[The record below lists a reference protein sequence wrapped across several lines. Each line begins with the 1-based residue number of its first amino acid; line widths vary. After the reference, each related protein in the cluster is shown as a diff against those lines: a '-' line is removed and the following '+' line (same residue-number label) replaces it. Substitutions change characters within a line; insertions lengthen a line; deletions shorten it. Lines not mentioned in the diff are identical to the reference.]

1 MVEVTLAITVA
12 ASAWMSGSASRASAY
27 LFGLGSGI
35 GGARVR
41 ARVRVGSAVGASAYM
56 GLSPPWRSILRWL
69 AAWLESSES
78 ARAAWKATSS
88 SAGLPYL
95 SVSAAERALVSEWSQ
110 SSRGGGSIP
119 IASVA
124 MVVLSMLSKAT
135 VSTAIGSSAAMA
147 SGAPSRAAAAADRRA
162 PRRPRPRPR
171 RRPRCPRARERG
183 TRAHGSLPAAAR
195 GHPPCAV
202 ELGLGLG

>member
-27 LFGLGSGI
+27 LVWVGLGDRVNRA
-35 GGARVR
+35 GARVR
-41 ARVRVGSAVGASAYM
+41 ARVRVGAAVGASAYM

-95 SVSAAERALVSEWSQ
+95 SVSAAERALVSE
-110 SSRGGGSIP
+110 
-119 IASVA
+119 
-124 MVVLSMLSKAT
+124 
-135 VSTAIGSSAAMA
+135 
-147 SGAPSRAAAAADRRA
+147 
-162 PRRPRPRPR
+162 
-171 RRPRCPRARERG
+171 
-183 TRAHGSLPAAAR
+183 
-195 GHPPCAV
+195 
-202 ELGLGLG
+202 